1 MRLYN
6 LFKYFFRFLI
16 LQVSLTFVTIW
27 YFDNYLIGDYFDGFL
42 FIRDNLLEDRDR
54 FYPFVTNDFIKIDI
68 YLAIFVFVF
77 LIFLYLSKF
86 YSYVNELT
94 FSGNKS
100 LFDEFL
106 PIYLIWTASYLSFL
120 QLFRFETVS
129 RGYLIIFTFIVPIF
143 LVAFRNS
150 EFISSIL
157 GRNPTKENYIT
168 FNFEKDSVFR
178 ELRLLS
184 FRNNLGDFETN
195 NQKDFSYY
203 KNMIEKLNKV
213 NEINLIIFDFSEIK
227 SLSKDFEKYLLNLNK
242 KILIVAELDFKFN
255 SQLIHRNE
263 VLSNKSVFY
272 INNDIQYGS
281 KYISKRI
288 LDISFIILFSFIF
301 IPVAL
306 LTVLYIF
313 LLDRSPV
320 LIKQTRV
327 GLHGKNFNM
336 FKFRTM
342 KKDSHIERDDLQELN
357 EQSGPLFKIQDDPRI
372 IRGTKFLRKFS
383 IDEIPQLINVVKGEM
398 SLVGPRPLFPED
410 NSHFDENYIRRLNV
424 LPGITGLL
432 QINERNTNDFN
443 VWYKYDLEYI
453 ENWSLLLDI
462 KIILKT
468 PFSLLKTM
476 TVGK

>member
-1 MRLYN
+1 MRIYN
-6 LFKYFFRFLI
+6 LFKYFFRFLV
-16 LQVSLTFVTIW
+16 LQVSLTFITIW
-27 YFDNYLIGDYFDGFL
+27 YFDNYLIGDYFDGFV
-42 FIRDNLLEDRDR
+42 FIKDNLLEDRDR

-68 YLAIFVFVF
+68 YLALFVFVF
-77 LIFLYLSKF
+77 LIFLYFSKF

-120 QLFRFETVS
+120 QLFRFDTVS
-129 RGYLIIFTFIVPIF
+129 RGYLIIFTFIVPVF

-168 FNFEKDSVFR
+168 FNLETDSIFR

-184 FRNNLGDFETN
+184 FRNNLGNFQTIDP
-195 NQKDFSYY
+195 KDFSFY
-203 KNMIEKLNKV
+203 KETIEKINKN
-213 NEINLIIFDFSEIK
+213 NEINLVIFDFSEIK
-227 SLSKDFEKYLLNLNK
+227 SISKDFEKYILNINK
-242 KILIVAELDFKFN
+242 KILIITEADFKFN
-255 SQLIHRNE
+255 SKLILRNE

-288 LDISFIILFSFIF
+288 LDISLIILFSFIF
-301 IPVAL
+301 IPITIITLV
-306 LTVLYIF
+306 YIF
-313 LLDRSPV
+313 LLDRSPMI
-320 LIKQTRV
+320 IKQTRV
-327 GLHGKNFNM
+327 GLHGKNFDM
-336 FKFRTM
+336 LKFRTM
-342 KKDSHIERDDLQELN
+342 KKDSHIERDQLQDLN
-357 EQSGPLFKIQDDPRI
+357 EHSGPLFKIHDDPRI
-372 IRGTKFLRKFS
+372 IKGTKILRKFS
-383 IDEIPQLINVVKGEM
+383 IDEIPQLLNVIKGEM

-468 PFSLLKTM
+468 PFSLLKTK